1 MSDKASVCVDLI
13 NRRPI
18 DEAFV
23 LVLVEDGPW
32 LESEILGNLK
42 RLQARLAKTVDAVI
56 DGSFARQF
64 PESLGKHFVI
74 RLNAYGIVTEELDLF
89 FTRFTD
95 WIKTSD
101 KVIRG
106 IAERK
111 NVRSLHFEYNKY

>member
-1 MSDKASVCVDLI
+1 MSEKTSVCVDLI
-13 NRRPI
+13 NRRPV

-32 LESEILGNLK
+32 LESEVLGNLK

-74 RLNAYGIVTEELDLF
+74 RLNAYAIGTEELDLF

-101 KVIRG
+101 KVLRG

-111 NVRSLHFEYNKY
+111 NVRSLHLEYNKY